1 LGFYDE
7 SSHLLF
13 ATDAA
18 WDFDCFIKGILP
30 LQLVRIF
37 IDSWTD
43 LKETMEKL
51 SRIKQANPE
60 TKIVFTHC
68 PKTLQL
74 ISNEI

>member
-1 LGFYDE
+1 
-7 SSHLLF
+7 
-13 ATDAA
+13 
-18 WDFDCFIKGILP
+18 
-30 LQLVRIF
+30 LVRIF
-37 IDSWTD
+37 IDSWKD